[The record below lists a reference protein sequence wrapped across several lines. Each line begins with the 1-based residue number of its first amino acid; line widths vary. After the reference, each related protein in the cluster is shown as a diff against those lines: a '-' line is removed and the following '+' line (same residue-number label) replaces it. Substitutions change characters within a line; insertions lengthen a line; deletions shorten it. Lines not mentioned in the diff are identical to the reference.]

1 MQDISTLLENKYTL
15 HQTNSNLIEGL
26 SITQKIGKQELI
38 QEGTIMD
45 DTYMNILYDAALEFG
60 ANWRRPLVELA
71 NERLPNLNQ
80 SDCEELC
87 FLVERA
93 REGIEKYI
101 ENHYEFEKGLTVPE
115 EEVILWIKQNYPWL
129 SDKNISHGMSQGLY
143 YAWHG

>member
-38 QEGTIMD
+38 QEGAIMD
-45 DTYMNILYDAALEFG
+45 DTYLNILYDAALEFG
-60 ANWRRPLVELA
+60 ANWRRALVELA

-87 FLVERA
+87 FLVEKA
-93 REGIEKYI
+93 REGIGIYRKS
-101 ENHYEFEKGLTVPE
+101 L
-115 EEVILWIKQNYPWL
+115 
-129 SDKNISHGMSQGLY
+129 
-143 YAWHG
+143 